1 MGMKRV
7 VATSAVFA
15 MGIFLIPG
23 TAVAAQKVTPGSA
36 CKVLNQK
43 VVYQNVGYTCV
54 TAKKNLVWN
63 RGVAVA
69 KPAPAPTPT
78 PTSAPVSAPSSNSS
92 TNAIP
97 ESPTPGETCSRNKN
111 ALKNC

>member
-1 MGMKRV
+1 MGMKSV
-7 VATSAVFA
+7 VATSAVLA
-15 MGIFLIPG
+15 LGVLIPG

-43 VVYQNVGYTCV
+43 VVYQNVSYTCV
-54 TAKKNLVWN
+54 TAKKYLVWN
-63 RGVAVA
+63 TGVAVA